1 MTDPTDPADRVGPT
15 SRIDPVRRFLW
26 PASLVGG
33 LLLVAF
39 GLAPWGVSDQGVRPK
54 VSGVGRV
61 SVPGAAPEDVA
72 FLENHTQRP
81 ALVVIILAA
90 VIAIA
95 AVVGWWR
102 QSAFWPAIVVVA
114 SGSAAVTVW
123 TAIVLTAPDEHLFDD
138 SVLGALDA
146 PSTILT
152 PGYGLIGALVVA
164 AVMLVGS
171 VTAMVMRLGVRGLP
185 AASSAEPPDRLDV

>member
-1 MTDPTDPADRVGPT
+1 MGPT
-15 SRIDPVRRFLW
+15 SRIDPVRRILW
-26 PASLVGG
+26 PTSFIGG

-61 SVPGAAPEDVA
+61 SVPGAGPEDVA

-81 ALVVIILAA
+81 ALVVIVLAV
-90 VIAIA
+90 VIALA

-102 QSAFWPAIVVVA
+102 QPVFWPATVA
-114 SGSAAVTVW
+114 VAVGSAAVTGW
-123 TAIVLTAPDEHLFDD
+123 TAIVLTAPDEHLFDGN
-138 SVLGALDA
+138 VLGALDA

-164 AVMLVGS
+164 AVVLIGS
-171 VTAMVMRLGVRGLP
+171 VIAMVMRLGVRGLP
-185 AASSAEPPDRLDV
+185 APSAEPPDRLDV